1 MKNFID
7 HLEEYFVA
15 LLLATMTALTG
26 INVFFRYVLESSI
39 DWVFELNTFLFAA
52 LIFLGASWGM
62 RIGAHI
68 GVDAVVKLLSPKA
81 QRTATFF
88 AILFSIFYAG
98 IVLYGGTFYVYKMY
112 DIGIMSQDI
121 QWLPQWMPRAVLPL
135 GYALII
141 LRLLSMLQEVVKGT
155 RTTFHLAD
163 EAKDAIDA
171 FKNQKEEG
179 ARS

>member
-1 MKNFID
+1 MKTFID
-7 HLEEYFVA
+7 HFEEYFVA
-15 LLLATMTALTG
+15 LLLAAMTSLTG
-26 INVFFRYVLESSI
+26 INVFYRYVLESSI

-52 LIFLGASWGM
+52 LIFLGASWGV

-81 QRTATFF
+81 QRTATFV
-88 AILFSIFYAG
+88 AISLSILYAG
-98 IVLYGGTFYVYKMY
+98 IVLYGGTVYVYKMY

-121 QWLPQWMPRAVLPL
+121 QWLPQWMPRFVLPL

-141 LRLLSMLQEVVKGT
+141 LRLVKMLIEVVKGE
-155 RTTFHLAD
+155 RTNFNLAD

-171 FKNQKEEG
+171 FKIQKEE

>member
-7 HLEEYFVA
+7 HFEEYFVA

-39 DWVFELNTFLFAA
+39 DWVFEFNTFLFAA

-81 QRTATFF
+81 QRRTSCPTATTMP
-88 AILFSIFYAG
+88 AISRPGMSDAPAG
-98 IVLYGGTFYVYKMY
+98 AG
-112 DIGIMSQDI
+112 
-121 QWLPQWMPRAVLPL
+121 
-135 GYALII
+135 
-141 LRLLSMLQEVVKGT
+141 
-155 RTTFHLAD
+155 
-163 EAKDAIDA
+163 
-171 FKNQKEEG
+171 
-179 ARS
+179 